1 MRHESIPGRRG
12 ALWGASAAV
21 LCLGGVLA
29 ACGSGGAGGG
39 YVAVGPGGGPPG
51 SSGAAVAPSDDVSL
65 VPLDGSGKRDSGAG
79 GAKSGDGRAGSV
91 TDGSTAAG
99 SGPGSA
105 AGDGTGG
112 PGGAKKAGGGKAGAG
127 DGGSGGTG
135 AGAGGTGSD
144 ASSGS
149 DSGRTGGSSG
159 GGPGTGAGDGAGQPS
174 APVTPAPPSPRPAAL
189 GVTDTRRAATDHRW
203 CEKVTVSFRNTGG
216 TAVRSGTVTFGTHII
231 GSLGIDWA
239 TITSTEAL
247 PAPIAAG
254 AGKDGTWTVCVDAWR
269 VPLGMHIET
278 RDVSVQWK

>member
-39 YVAVGPGGGPPG
+39 YVAVGPGGGSPG
-51 SSGAAVAPSDDVSL
+51 ASGAAVAPSEDVSL
-65 VPLDGSGKRDSGAG
+65 VPLDGSGRRGPGSG
-79 GAKSGDGRAGSV
+79 GAKSGDGRAGS
-91 TDGSTAAG
+91 DGGGSTSSG
-99 SGPGSA
+99 GGPGSA
-105 AGDGTGG
+105 AGEGTAGRGDATKAGGAKATSGGSGSGSTGTGG
-112 PGGAKKAGGGKAGAG
+112 
-127 DGGSGGTG
+127 T
-135 AGAGGTGSD
+135 GTGS
-144 ASSGS
+144 SSGS
-149 DSGRTGGSSG
+149 DSGRTGGSPGGSPG
-159 GGPGTGAGDGAGQPS
+159 GGTGHSSAPATPEPS
-174 APVTPAPPSPRPAAL
+174 ASLRPAAL
-189 GVTDTRRAATDHRW
+189 GVTGTARAATDHRW
-203 CEKVTVSFRNTGG
+203 CEKVTVSLRNTGG

-239 TITSTEAL
+239 TITSTETL

-254 AGKDGTWTVCVDAWR
+254 ARKDGTWTVCVDAWR

>member
-51 SSGAAVAPSDDVSL
+51 GSGAAVAPSGDVSL
-65 VPLDGSGKRDSGAG
+65 VPLDGSGKRDSGAD
-79 GAKSGDGRAGSV
+79 GAKSGDGRAGSG
-91 TDGSTAAG
+91 TDGSTASG

-105 AGDGTGG
+105 AGDGIGG
-112 PGGAKKAGGGKAGAG
+112 PGSTRKAGGGKAGT
-127 DGGSGGTG
+127 GGSGSGE
-135 AGAGGTGSD
+135 GGTGSD

-159 GGPGTGAGDGAGQPS
+159 GGPGTGAGGGAGRPS
-174 APVTPAPPSPRPAAL
+174 APVTPVPSASARPAAL
-189 GVTDTRRAATDHRW
+189 GVTDTRRTATDHRW

-239 TITSTEAL
+239 TITSAEAL

-254 AGKDGTWTVCVDAWR
+254 VRKDGTWTVCVDAWR